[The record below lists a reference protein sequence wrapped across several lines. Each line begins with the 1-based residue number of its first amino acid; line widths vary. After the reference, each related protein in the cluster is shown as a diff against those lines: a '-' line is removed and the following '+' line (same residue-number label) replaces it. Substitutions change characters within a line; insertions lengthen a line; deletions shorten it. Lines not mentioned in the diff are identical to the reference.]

1 MDCEIP
7 QGSSLKQVDT
17 SYILPL
23 PDGWIPDLMTTIHIG
38 IVDYEEE
45 AQTKYHISQTNKIK
59 IVSKNFL

>member
-23 PDGWIPDLMTTIHIG
+23 PDGRIPDLMTTVQIG

-45 AQTKYHISQTNKIK
+45 AQTKYHRPIK
-59 IVSKNFL
+59 